1 MSSQT
6 TNICD
11 NYYLGTYRTLEAL
24 SPLLKKR
31 SVNQHAT
38 LLTLYM
44 MAVTEALK
52 RIGTQA
58 SANLEV
64 KALLPY
70 MPMLM
75 ERCPRDDLFVHI
87 VERASAFTRDCDRFF
102 DE

>member
-31 SVNQHAT
+31 SVDRHAT
-38 LLTLYM
+38 LL

-58 SANLEV
+58 SASLEV

-70 MPMLM
+70 MSMLM